1 MSDYKKTALVFG
13 AGGFI
18 GSHMVKRLRQEGYW
32 VRGIDLKHP
41 EYSASH
47 ANEFIVGDLRDTRFV
62 SRCVRFT
69 GYLGNFYKDIVD
81 KFAEP
86 FDEIYQFAADMG
98 GAGFVFTGENDADI
112 MHNSVSINLNV
123 LEEQRKLNEIT
134 EQNKTKIFYSGS
146 ACMYPEHNQLD
157 PDNPDCREES
167 AYPANPDS
175 EYGWEKLFSERLYFA
190 YNRNHGIPVR
200 VARYHN
206 IFGPEGTWDGGR
218 EKAPAAICRKV
229 AKLPESGG
237 PIEVWGDGLQTRSF
251 LFVDECIEATRR
263 LMDSNFIG
271 PVNIGSEEMVTINQ
285 LVDIAAE
292 VAEKKVSKNHIDG
305 PLGVRGRNSNN
316 DLIRGKLDWEYE
328 MTLKEGI
335 RYTYYWIEGQISQ

>member
-1 MSDYKKTALVFG
+1 
-13 AGGFI
+13 
-18 GSHMVKRLRQEGYW
+18 
-32 VRGIDLKHP
+32 
-41 EYSASH
+41 
-47 ANEFIVGDLRDTRFV
+47 
-62 SRCVRFT
+62 
-69 GYLGNFYKDIVD
+69 
-81 KFAEP
+81 
-86 FDEIYQFAADMG
+86 
-98 GAGFVFTGENDADI
+98 

-134 EQNKTKIFYSGS
+134 DQNKTKIFYSGS
-146 ACMYPEHNQLD
+146 ACMYPEHNQID

-190 YNRNHGIPVR
+190 YNRNHDIPVR

-229 AKLPESGG
+229 SYLSNEGG
-237 PIEVWGDGLQTRSF
+237 TIDVWGDGLQTRSF
-251 LFVDECIEATRR
+251 LYVDECIKATRR
-263 LMDSNFIG
+263 LMDSDFIG

-316 DLIRGKLDWEYE
+316 DLIREKLDWDYE

-335 RYTYYWIEGQISQ
+335 RYTYYWIESQISKSSNFDFHHSV

>member
-1 MSDYKKTALVFG
+1 MSDYKKTALVLG

-18 GSHMVKRLRQEGYW
+18 GSHMVKQLRSEGYW
-32 VRGIDLKHP
+32 VRGVDLKHP

-69 GYLGNFYKDIVD
+69 GYLGNFYRDIVD

-123 LEEQRKLNEIT
+123 LEEQRKLNEIA

-237 PIEVWGDGLQTRSF
+237 SIEVWGDGLQTRSF

-263 LMDSNFIG
+263 LMESDFIG

-292 VAEKKVSKNHIDG
+292 VAEKEVSKNHIDG

-316 DLIRGKLDWEYE
+316 DLIREKLDWDYQ

-335 RYTYYWIEGQISQ
+335 RYTYYWICAQL